1 MTEDKNQP
9 LNKQSDNISKS
20 VDDLI
25 ANPFQDATLANSP
38 LENLAN
44 TDEETGMEQTIYQQ
58 LSKDRQDQAK
68 ALSEKIDASD
78 SQSIVSYGAMAQ
90 KQIGDFSHQII
101 AQVQNQDL
109 DVVGEQLR
117 ELLARL
123 NDTDPSQLTN
133 QKQNRIQR
141 WFKKQKASLYE
152 MNAKY
157 QKVGYQIDEIAGHL
171 TRQKNGLLND
181 NLQLDSLYQQNL
193 EFFEALNVYIAA
205 AQIKAERLRQEELP
219 ALKDQ
224 VTSEHDQMTIQ
235 KIADLEQFI
244 NRLEKRIYDLEL
256 TREITIQQAPQI
268 RLIQNANQNLAEKI
282 QSSIYTA
289 IPLWKNQIA
298 IQLSLYRQKDA
309 LDAQIA
315 VTDTTNQLLT
325 ENSELLKQSSLET
338 ARQSERGVV
347 DIETL
352 KHSQQNLID
361 TITETMQIQEEGR
374 AKRLQAEREM
384 VQMENELKQHLLNG
398 GQKNKMNILR
408 CYHFI

>member
-171 TRQKNGLLND
+171 THQKNGLLND

-398 GQKNKMNILR
+398 SQKK
-408 CYHFI
+408 

>member
-9 LNKQSDNISKS
+9 LNKQPDNISKS

-38 LENLAN
+38 LEDLAN

-315 VTDTTNQLLT
+315 VTDTTNQLLI

-384 VQMENELKQHLLNG
+384 VQMEKELKHHLLNG
-398 GQKNKMNILR
+398 SQKK
-408 CYHFI
+408 

>member
-58 LSKDRQDQAK
+58 LSKDRQEQAK

-374 AKRLQAEREM
+374 AKRLQAEREI

-398 GQKNKMNILR
+398 GQKK
-408 CYHFI
+408 

>member
-398 GQKNKMNILR
+398 GQKK
-408 CYHFI
+408 

>member
-1 MTEDKNQP
+1 MTEEKNQP

-25 ANPFQDATLANSP
+25 ANPFQDATLTNSP

-398 GQKNKMNILR
+398 GQKK
-408 CYHFI
+408 

>member
-38 LENLAN
+38 LEDLAN

-58 LSKDRQDQAK
+58 LSKDRQDQAQ

-117 ELLARL
+117 ELLGRL

-157 QKVGYQIDEIAGHL
+157 QKVGYQIDEIADHL

-219 ALKDQ
+219 ALKSQ

-315 VTDTTNQLLT
+315 VTDTTNQLLM

-384 VQMENELKQHLLNG
+384 VQMEKELKHHLLNG
-398 GQKNKMNILR
+398 SQKK
-408 CYHFI
+408 

>member
-9 LNKQSDNISKS
+9 LNKQPDNISKS

-38 LENLAN
+38 LEDLAN

-58 LSKDRQDQAK
+58 LSKDRQDQAQ

-117 ELLARL
+117 ELLGHL

-157 QKVGYQIDEIAGHL
+157 QKVGYQIDEIADHL

-219 ALKDQ
+219 ALKSQ

-315 VTDTTNQLLT
+315 VTDTTNQLLI

-384 VQMENELKQHLLNG
+384 VQMEKELKHHLLNG
-398 GQKNKMNILR
+398 SQKK
-408 CYHFI
+408 